1 MASSNPST
9 ATHPSTATA
18 ASEMLRSGQVSSR
31 EVTELALIR
40 IDALNPSL
48 YAVVELS
55 REAAQ
60 QQLAEAEAL
69 RREHDL

>member
-1 MASSNPST
+1 LGRCFGS
-9 ATHPSTATA
+9 ATA

-40 IDALNPSL
+40 IDALIPSL

-60 QQLAEAEAL
+60 Q
-69 RREHDL
+69 